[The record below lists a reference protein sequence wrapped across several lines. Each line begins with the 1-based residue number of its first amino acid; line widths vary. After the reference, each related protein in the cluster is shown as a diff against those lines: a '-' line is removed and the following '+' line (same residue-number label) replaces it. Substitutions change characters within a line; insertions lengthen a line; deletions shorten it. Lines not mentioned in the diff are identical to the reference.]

1 MELITEKKLFKISN
15 IDPKTDLPSFPVDFD
30 LVNTYTVYIVKGL
43 LTGFDVL
50 CIFLAILF
58 ASFLYRHNL
67 LFRDRHHILLLI
79 LTKFKRINQLLIP

>member
-15 IDPKTDLPSFPVDFD
+15 IDPKTDLSSFPVDFD

-58 ASFLYRHNL
+58 ASFLYPHNL
-67 LFRDRHHILLLI
+67 LFRDRHYILLLI

>member
-58 ASFLYRHNL
+58 ASFLYL